1 MEELIYWG
9 IIFLFYLFSAYRSR
23 QKKVE
28 TEEFQV
34 VEPSPQTENRNSRTD
49 FNNIFEFLDE
59 AMEKSA
65 LNLDDDLASN
75 INQQSN
81 DDLLIQ
87 HQSKQLNQSV
97 INEVPDLNIVDKED
111 STINIKDKHLD
122 HLQSRINTNNVVT
135 HSEQK
140 LLTLQNKLKNKPTK
154 LAIVMQAIF
163 DPPKSQGILMK
174 LLIMGP
180 PGAGKGTQAKIL
192 AQKFNLV
199 HLSTGDILRKE
210 IDRNSEVGLK
220 AQTYMNAGN
229 LVPDEVLLEM
239 MNSTLTELK
248 DNGVILD
255 GFPRTI
261 PQADGL
267 SKIFQSL
274 NQNIDAIINIEVDK
288 DVLIRRLVERAK
300 NSGRADDTE
309 EVIKNRQN
317 VYLELTAP
325 LIEFYHGNIINIDGD
340 GSIDKVTE
348 RILKR
353 IP

>member
-28 TEEFQV
+28 AEEFQV
-34 VEPSPQTENRNSRTD
+34 VEPPLQTENRNSRTD

-65 LNLDDDLASN
+65 SNLDDDLASN

-81 DDLLIQ
+81 DDLLTQ

-97 INEVPDLNIVDKED
+97 INELPDLNIIDEED

-163 DPPKSQGILMK
+163 DPPKSQGI
-174 LLIMGP
+174 
-180 PGAGKGTQAKIL
+180 
-192 AQKFNLV
+192 
-199 HLSTGDILRKE
+199 
-210 IDRNSEVGLK
+210 
-220 AQTYMNAGN
+220 
-229 LVPDEVLLEM
+229 
-239 MNSTLTELK
+239 
-248 DNGVILD
+248 
-255 GFPRTI
+255 
-261 PQADGL
+261 
-267 SKIFQSL
+267 
-274 NQNIDAIINIEVDK
+274 
-288 DVLIRRLVERAK
+288 
-300 NSGRADDTE
+300 
-309 EVIKNRQN
+309 
-317 VYLELTAP
+317 
-325 LIEFYHGNIINIDGD
+325 
-340 GSIDKVTE
+340 
-348 RILKR
+348 
-353 IP
+353 

>member
-28 TEEFQV
+28 AEEFQV
-34 VEPSPQTENRNSRTD
+34 VEPSSQTENRNSRTD

-81 DDLLIQ
+81 DNLLTQ

-122 HLQSRINTNNVVT
+122 YLQSRINTNNVVT

-140 LLTLQNKLKNKPTK
+140 LLTLQDKLKNKPTK

-163 DPPKSQGILMK
+163 DPPKSQGI
-174 LLIMGP
+174 
-180 PGAGKGTQAKIL
+180 
-192 AQKFNLV
+192 
-199 HLSTGDILRKE
+199 
-210 IDRNSEVGLK
+210 
-220 AQTYMNAGN
+220 
-229 LVPDEVLLEM
+229 
-239 MNSTLTELK
+239 
-248 DNGVILD
+248 
-255 GFPRTI
+255 
-261 PQADGL
+261 
-267 SKIFQSL
+267 
-274 NQNIDAIINIEVDK
+274 
-288 DVLIRRLVERAK
+288 
-300 NSGRADDTE
+300 
-309 EVIKNRQN
+309 
-317 VYLELTAP
+317 
-325 LIEFYHGNIINIDGD
+325 
-340 GSIDKVTE
+340 
-348 RILKR
+348 
-353 IP
+353 

>member
-28 TEEFQV
+28 AEEFQV
-34 VEPSPQTENRNSRTD
+34 VEPSSQTENRNSRTD

-81 DDLLIQ
+81 DDLLTQ

-97 INEVPDLNIVDKED
+97 INKVPDLNIVDKED

-122 HLQSRINTNNVVT
+122 YLQSRINTNNVVT

-163 DPPKSQGILMK
+163 DPPKSQGI
-174 LLIMGP
+174 
-180 PGAGKGTQAKIL
+180 
-192 AQKFNLV
+192 
-199 HLSTGDILRKE
+199 
-210 IDRNSEVGLK
+210 
-220 AQTYMNAGN
+220 
-229 LVPDEVLLEM
+229 
-239 MNSTLTELK
+239 
-248 DNGVILD
+248 
-255 GFPRTI
+255 
-261 PQADGL
+261 
-267 SKIFQSL
+267 
-274 NQNIDAIINIEVDK
+274 
-288 DVLIRRLVERAK
+288 
-300 NSGRADDTE
+300 
-309 EVIKNRQN
+309 
-317 VYLELTAP
+317 
-325 LIEFYHGNIINIDGD
+325 
-340 GSIDKVTE
+340 
-348 RILKR
+348 
-353 IP
+353 

>member
-34 VEPSPQTENRNSRTD
+34 VEPSPQTENRHSRTD

-81 DDLLIQ
+81 DDLLTQ

-163 DPPKSQGILMK
+163 DPPKSQGI
-174 LLIMGP
+174 
-180 PGAGKGTQAKIL
+180 
-192 AQKFNLV
+192 
-199 HLSTGDILRKE
+199 
-210 IDRNSEVGLK
+210 
-220 AQTYMNAGN
+220 
-229 LVPDEVLLEM
+229 
-239 MNSTLTELK
+239 
-248 DNGVILD
+248 
-255 GFPRTI
+255 
-261 PQADGL
+261 
-267 SKIFQSL
+267 
-274 NQNIDAIINIEVDK
+274 
-288 DVLIRRLVERAK
+288 
-300 NSGRADDTE
+300 
-309 EVIKNRQN
+309 
-317 VYLELTAP
+317 
-325 LIEFYHGNIINIDGD
+325 
-340 GSIDKVTE
+340 
-348 RILKR
+348 
-353 IP
+353 

>member
-28 TEEFQV
+28 AEEFQV
-34 VEPSPQTENRNSRTD
+34 VEPSSQTENRNSRTD

-81 DDLLIQ
+81 DDLLTQ
-87 HQSKQLNQSV
+87 HQSKQLKQSV

-163 DPPKSQGILMK
+163 DPPKSQGI
-174 LLIMGP
+174 
-180 PGAGKGTQAKIL
+180 
-192 AQKFNLV
+192 
-199 HLSTGDILRKE
+199 
-210 IDRNSEVGLK
+210 
-220 AQTYMNAGN
+220 
-229 LVPDEVLLEM
+229 
-239 MNSTLTELK
+239 
-248 DNGVILD
+248 
-255 GFPRTI
+255 
-261 PQADGL
+261 
-267 SKIFQSL
+267 
-274 NQNIDAIINIEVDK
+274 
-288 DVLIRRLVERAK
+288 
-300 NSGRADDTE
+300 
-309 EVIKNRQN
+309 
-317 VYLELTAP
+317 
-325 LIEFYHGNIINIDGD
+325 
-340 GSIDKVTE
+340 
-348 RILKR
+348 
-353 IP
+353 

>member
-28 TEEFQV
+28 AEEFQV
-34 VEPSPQTENRNSRTD
+34 VEPPLQTENRNSRTD

-81 DDLLIQ
+81 DDLLTQ
-87 HQSKQLNQSV
+87 HQPKQLNQSI

-111 STINIKDKHLD
+111 STIDIKDKHLD

-163 DPPKSQGILMK
+163 DPPKSQGI
-174 LLIMGP
+174 
-180 PGAGKGTQAKIL
+180 
-192 AQKFNLV
+192 
-199 HLSTGDILRKE
+199 
-210 IDRNSEVGLK
+210 
-220 AQTYMNAGN
+220 
-229 LVPDEVLLEM
+229 
-239 MNSTLTELK
+239 
-248 DNGVILD
+248 
-255 GFPRTI
+255 
-261 PQADGL
+261 
-267 SKIFQSL
+267 
-274 NQNIDAIINIEVDK
+274 
-288 DVLIRRLVERAK
+288 
-300 NSGRADDTE
+300 
-309 EVIKNRQN
+309 
-317 VYLELTAP
+317 
-325 LIEFYHGNIINIDGD
+325 
-340 GSIDKVTE
+340 
-348 RILKR
+348 
-353 IP
+353 

>member
-28 TEEFQV
+28 AEEFQV
-34 VEPSPQTENRNSRTD
+34 IEPSSQTENRNSRTD

-81 DDLLIQ
+81 DDLLTQ

-97 INEVPDLNIVDKED
+97 IKEVPDLNIVDKED

-163 DPPKSQGILMK
+163 DPPKSQGI
-174 LLIMGP
+174 
-180 PGAGKGTQAKIL
+180 
-192 AQKFNLV
+192 
-199 HLSTGDILRKE
+199 
-210 IDRNSEVGLK
+210 
-220 AQTYMNAGN
+220 
-229 LVPDEVLLEM
+229 
-239 MNSTLTELK
+239 
-248 DNGVILD
+248 
-255 GFPRTI
+255 
-261 PQADGL
+261 
-267 SKIFQSL
+267 
-274 NQNIDAIINIEVDK
+274 
-288 DVLIRRLVERAK
+288 
-300 NSGRADDTE
+300 
-309 EVIKNRQN
+309 
-317 VYLELTAP
+317 
-325 LIEFYHGNIINIDGD
+325 
-340 GSIDKVTE
+340 
-348 RILKR
+348 
-353 IP
+353 

>member
-28 TEEFQV
+28 AEEFQV
-34 VEPSPQTENRNSRTD
+34 VEPSSQTENRNSRTD

-81 DDLLIQ
+81 DDLLTQ

-111 STINIKDKHLD
+111 STMNIKDKHLD
-122 HLQSRINTNNVVT
+122 YLQSRINTNNVVT

-163 DPPKSQGILMK
+163 DPPKSQGI
-174 LLIMGP
+174 
-180 PGAGKGTQAKIL
+180 
-192 AQKFNLV
+192 
-199 HLSTGDILRKE
+199 
-210 IDRNSEVGLK
+210 
-220 AQTYMNAGN
+220 
-229 LVPDEVLLEM
+229 
-239 MNSTLTELK
+239 
-248 DNGVILD
+248 
-255 GFPRTI
+255 
-261 PQADGL
+261 
-267 SKIFQSL
+267 
-274 NQNIDAIINIEVDK
+274 
-288 DVLIRRLVERAK
+288 
-300 NSGRADDTE
+300 
-309 EVIKNRQN
+309 
-317 VYLELTAP
+317 
-325 LIEFYHGNIINIDGD
+325 
-340 GSIDKVTE
+340 
-348 RILKR
+348 
-353 IP
+353 

>member
-28 TEEFQV
+28 AEEFQV
-34 VEPSPQTENRNSRTD
+34 VEPPLQTENRNSRTD

-65 LNLDDDLASN
+65 SNLNDDLASN

-81 DDLLIQ
+81 DDLLTQ

-163 DPPKSQGILMK
+163 DPPKSQGI
-174 LLIMGP
+174 
-180 PGAGKGTQAKIL
+180 
-192 AQKFNLV
+192 
-199 HLSTGDILRKE
+199 
-210 IDRNSEVGLK
+210 
-220 AQTYMNAGN
+220 
-229 LVPDEVLLEM
+229 
-239 MNSTLTELK
+239 
-248 DNGVILD
+248 
-255 GFPRTI
+255 
-261 PQADGL
+261 
-267 SKIFQSL
+267 
-274 NQNIDAIINIEVDK
+274 
-288 DVLIRRLVERAK
+288 
-300 NSGRADDTE
+300 
-309 EVIKNRQN
+309 
-317 VYLELTAP
+317 
-325 LIEFYHGNIINIDGD
+325 
-340 GSIDKVTE
+340 
-348 RILKR
+348 
-353 IP
+353 